1 MCPAFDHPVFTSI
14 RRRILMGHWQP
25 GAALKPEEIA
35 CELRVSVTP
44 VREALIRLCERELVA
59 RSHKSGF
66 TVAQFETTKTAHY
79 CKLVSNLY
87 SDSLNKIRDL
97 GLEGDVAAAIS
108 REMNSIVD
116 NETCVVR
123 RCHSYVQIL
132 RIRLLAKPY
141 NFIAELTGDV
151 ILAHESTTV
160 GSITYY
166 EQFLSELELIVN
178 CHLSGDIEL
187 AFLAIEQSFSRR
199 AEEINQA
206 AYKLS
211 LLPTPLA
218 ENRP

>member
-1 MCPAFDHPVFTSI
+1 MCPTFDHPVFTSI
-14 RRRILMGHWQP
+14 RQRILTGHWQP

-44 VREALIRLCERELVA
+44 VREALIRLCERELVD
-59 RSHKSGF
+59 RGHKSGF
-66 TVAQFETTKTAHY
+66 NVPQFETTKTAHY
-79 CKLVSNLY
+79 CKLVSILY

-97 GLEGDVAAAIS
+97 GLENDIAEAIS
-108 REMNSIVD
+108 REMKLIAD
-116 NETCVVR
+116 KETCVVR
-123 RCHSYVQIL
+123 RCHSFIQLL

-141 NFIAELTGDV
+141 NFVVEHTGDV
-151 ILAHESTTV
+151 IIAHESATI

-166 EQFLSELELIVN
+166 EQFLSEMELFVSR
-178 CHLSGDIEL
+178 HLSGDIEL

-211 LLPTPLA
+211 LLSTPLA